1 MSITFF
7 LTQLALAVPLMA
19 AYALFALGIVL
30 IYRASRVLNLAH
42 GVMAM
47 LPSYVVVELRHRGL
61 PMPVALLAGVA
72 SGALLG
78 AVVELVFVRR
88 LRRISET
95 AQTVGTVA
103 VFGLVVAFSAKLF
116 GTAPVRPPAIFP
128 DTTIAFAGSGIT
140 YGQLGLI
147 GTSIVLTLLVFALFK
162 FTRLGLAM
170 RGAASN
176 RTAAALMGV
185 NPDRTTQV
193 AWMLGGALA
202 AIAGILLSAVTT
214 LDPYNFPLQALPGFV
229 AALIGGLGSM
239 PGALVGSLVVG
250 LATGL
255 APALS
260 GVPVVGRFFASV
272 GSAQLLL
279 TIVAFAV
286 MAMRGQRLAASD
298 VRAAGLAGSVS
309 AGPVRAIRS
318 RANQSQVT
326 RGLRA
331 LAGLLLVV
339 AAIGWVL
346 GAPFSWVG
354 TANTALSYTLVALS
368 LVILT
373 GWVGQISL
381 AQASFVGIGAFVTG
395 VLVRSGLPFPLTL
408 PIVGFI
414 SAMIATLLGLVAL
427 RVRGLYLAVATLI
440 FAWMTQIYLFA
451 QPWLAGIGG
460 SSSIQTK
467 ALGTPGTF
475 PYVDFTTRTTFYFVM
490 LSVVSAAMLG
500 AANLR
505 RSKTGRAW
513 FAVKGSEVAAASLGI
528 PVMAY
533 KLLAFAVAGFLAGV
547 AGNLLM
553 TSEQVASSSQFVPQA
568 SLLFLSIAVVGGLDS
583 IGGAMA
589 AGLVFALLG
598 QLFYKVSALAG
609 LLDVVSSLLLAI
621 VLLAFPAGLAGLPP
635 RLGRLG
641 DRMRISGPGRAA
653 AVFAADRWQDVLD
666 WRTRRSIARAERRE
680 AAARQGVVT
689 AEASSYPTEG
699 DAPVVDE
706 APRRSRR
713 FAVQRRTTLGPPP
726 DALAP
731 TLQRASVEVDE
742 EQTEVREREAVSRL
756 AYVPGTATKVEL
768 PDRWLRNPVLHA
780 QDITVQ
786 FGGLTAVDTA
796 NLEVREGEIVGL
808 IGPNGAGKTTLFNA
822 ISGLNSPTSGSV
834 SLFDVDV
841 THLPVHQRAA
851 AGMGRTFQLIQLFP
865 ELSVTDNLLVGTHVR
880 NASGFGSHLFATGR
894 AIDGERGARQRV
906 AQVVEL
912 LGLQDVADQ
921 PVTGLPFGVLRLVE
935 VARALVTGAP
945 FVMLDEPASGL
956 DNAETDKLSDLLLWV
971 RQTLGVSLLLIE
983 HDVRMVTALCDY
995 IYVLDRGKMIA
1006 NGEAADI
1013 RRDPVVTAAYFGAV
1027 EDDELPTPTSP
1038 AAPEAALQAVTP
1050 ERLPAAPPDAPP
1062 DPAPA
1067 PVSAR
1072 TPRPRRTAAKHEP
1085 DAALTAPTA
1094 GVR

>member
-1 MSITFF
+1 MSISFF
-7 LTQLALAVPLMA
+7 FTQLALAVPLMA

-47 LPSYVVVELRHRGL
+47 LPSYVVVDLRGRGL
-61 PMPVALLAGVA
+61 PMAAALVAGVA
-72 SGALLG
+72 CGALLG
-78 AVVELVFVRR
+78 GAVELIFVRR

-103 VFGLVVAFSAKLF
+103 VFGLVVAFSAKGF
-116 GTAPVRPPAIFP
+116 GTAPLRPPPIFP
-128 DTTIAFAGSGIT
+128 EGGVSFGGAGIS
-140 YGQLGLI
+140 YGQFGLI
-147 GTSIVLTLLVFALFK
+147 GTSIVLTVALFALFK

-185 NPDRTTQV
+185 NPNRTTQV

-202 AIAGILLSAVTT
+202 AAAGILLSAVST
-214 LDPYNFPLQALPGFV
+214 LDPYNFSMQATPGFV

-239 PGALVGSLVVG
+239 PGALVGSVVVG
-250 LATGL
+250 FATGL

-260 GVPVVGRFFASV
+260 GAPLVGKFFAAV
-272 GSAQLLL
+272 GSSQLLL
-279 TIVAFAV
+279 TLVAFTV
-286 MAMRGQRLAASD
+286 MALRGERLAASD

-309 AGPVRAIRS
+309 TAAVRKIRR
-318 RANQSQVT
+318 RADRRQLT
-326 RGLRA
+326 RGMRA
-331 LAGLLLVV
+331 LAAGLLVV
-339 AAIGWVL
+339 VAVTWVL

-354 TANTALSYTLVALS
+354 TAITALSYTLVALS

-395 VLVRSGLPFPLTL
+395 LLVRAGLPFPLTL
-408 PIVGFI
+408 PVVGLT
-414 SAMIATLLGLVAL
+414 SATIAALLGLVAL

-440 FAWMTQIYLFA
+440 FAWMTQVYLFA
-451 QPWLAGIGG
+451 QPWLVGIGG
-460 SSSIQTK
+460 SSSLRTK
-467 ALGTPGTF
+467 ALGTPHTF
-475 PYVDFTTRTTFYFVM
+475 PYVDFTERTTFYFVM

-547 AGNLLM
+547 AGNLLI
-553 TSEQVASSSQFVPQA
+553 TNLQVADSTQFTPAV
-568 SLLFLSIAVVGGLDS
+568 SLLFLSIVVVGGLDS
-583 IGGAMA
+583 IGGAL
-589 AGLVFALLG
+589 AGGIVFALLG
-598 QLFYKVSALAG
+598 QLFYQVSALAG
-609 LLDVVSSLLLAI
+609 LLEIVSSLLLAV
-621 VLLAFPAGLAGLPP
+621 VLLAFPSGLAGLPP
-635 RLGRLG
+635 RLAVLGRRIVRSRWLG
-641 DRMRISGPGRAA
+641 YVTRAGARAWQELVDRRARRRLAREERRAA
-653 AVFAADRWQDVLD
+653 LAVDPYAVVEATETSEEQA
-666 WRTRRSIARAERRE
+666 SPERPSRM
-680 AAARQGVVT
+680 
-689 AEASSYPTEG
+689 
-699 DAPVVDE
+699 
-706 APRRSRR
+706 PRRRG
-713 FAVQRRTTLGPPP
+713 LGAPP

-731 TLQRASVEVDE
+731 TLERATIAVEQAIAE
-742 EQTEVREREAVSRL
+742 SEVVSRL

-768 PDRWLRNPVLHA
+768 PERWLRSPVLHA

-786 FGGLTAVDTA
+786 FGGLTAVDSA

-834 SLFDVDV
+834 SLFDADV
-841 THLPVHQRAA
+841 THLPVHRRAA

-865 ELSVTDNLLVGTHVR
+865 ELSVTDNLLVGTHAR
-880 NASGFGSHLFATGR
+880 NPSGFGSHLFATGR

-956 DNAETDKLSDLLLWV
+956 DNSETDKLSDLLLWV
-971 RQTLGVSLLLIE
+971 RQTLGISLLLIE
-983 HDVRMVTALCDY
+983 HDVRMVTSLCDY

-1027 EDDELPTPTSP
+1027 EDEPSAPQQR
-1038 AAPEAALQAVTP
+1038 APEL
-1050 ERLPAAPPDAPP
+1050 
-1062 DPAPA
+1062 
-1067 PVSAR
+1067 S
-1072 TPRPRRTAAKHEP
+1072 
-1085 DAALTAPTA
+1085 TA
-1094 GVR
+1094 GVG

>member
-1 MSITFF
+1 MSVTFF

-19 AYALFALGIVL
+19 AYAMFALGIVL

-47 LPSYVVVELRHRGL
+47 LPSYVVVELHNHGL
-61 PMPVALLAGVA
+61 PLPVALVAGVA

-78 AVVELVFVRR
+78 ALVELVFVRR

-103 VFGLVVAFSAKLF
+103 VFGLVVAFSAKVF
-116 GTAPVRPPAIFP
+116 GTAPVRPPSIFP
-128 DTTIAFAGSGIT
+128 EKTVTFADSGIT

-147 GTSIVLTLLVFALFK
+147 GTSIVLTLALFALFK

-193 AWMLGGALA
+193 AWMLGGGLA
-202 AIAGILLSAVTT
+202 AVAGILLSAVTT

-239 PGALVGSLVVG
+239 PGALLGSVVVG
-250 LATGL
+250 LATGI

-260 GVPVVGRFFASV
+260 GVPVIGKFFSSV
-272 GSAQLLL
+272 GAAQLLL
-279 TIVAFAV
+279 TVVAFAV
-286 MAMRGQRLAASD
+286 MAMRGERLAASD

-309 AGPVRAIRS
+309 SAAVRKIRS
-318 RANQSQVT
+318 RASRGQVNRT
-326 RGLRA
+326 MRA
-331 LAGLLLVV
+331 LAGGLLVV
-339 AAIGWVL
+339 MAVTGVL
-346 GAPFSWVG
+346 GAPYSWVG
-354 TANTALSYTLVALS
+354 TAITAMSYALVALS

-395 VLVRSGLPFPLTL
+395 VLVRAGLPFPLTL
-408 PIVGFI
+408 PTVGLI
-414 SAMIATLLGLVAL
+414 SAMIAALLGLVAL

-440 FAWMTQIYLFA
+440 FAWMTQLYLFA
-451 QPWLAGIGG
+451 QPWLAGLGG

-467 ALGTPGTF
+467 ALGTSGTF
-475 PYVDFTTRTTFYFVM
+475 PYLDFTQRTTFYFVM
-490 LSVVSAAMLG
+490 LSVLSAAMLG

-513 FAVKGSEVAAASLGI
+513 LAVKGSEVAAASLGI

-533 KLLAFAVAGFLAGV
+533 KLLAFAVAGFMAGV

-553 TSEQVASSSQFVPQA
+553 THNQVASASEFGPQV
-568 SLLFLSIAVVGGLDS
+568 SLLFLAIAVVGGLDS
-583 IGGAMA
+583 IGGALA
-589 AGLVFALLG
+589 AGTLFALLG

-609 LLDVVSSLLLAI
+609 LLDIVSSLLLAV

-635 RLGRLG
+635 RLGRLA
-641 DRMRISGPGRAA
+641 DRLRISRPAQLAA
-653 AVFAADRWQDVLD
+653 AFAANRWQDVVD
-666 WRTRRSIARAERRE
+666 WRIRRSIARADRRE
-680 AAARQGVVT
+680 AIAQHAVVATEAA
-689 AEASSYPTEG
+689 AYPTEG
-699 DAPVVDE
+699 EVTAIE
-706 APRRSRR
+706 AAPRRRLS
-713 FAVQRRTTLGPPP
+713 VQRRPALGPPP

-731 TLQRASVEVDE
+731 TLQRASMKVDE
-742 EQTEVREREAVSRL
+742 EQVEVREREAVSRL

-768 PDRWLRNPVLHA
+768 PERWLRNPVLHA

-880 NASGFGSHLFATGR
+880 NPSGFGSHLFATGK

-912 LGLQDVADQ
+912 LGLQDVANQ

-1027 EDDELPTPTSP
+1027 EEDVPQQR
-1038 AAPEAALQAVTP
+1038 APETDL
-1050 ERLPAAPPDAPP
+1050 
-1062 DPAPA
+1062 
-1067 PVSAR
+1067 
-1072 TPRPRRTAAKHEP
+1072 
-1085 DAALTAPTA
+1085 A
-1094 GVR
+1094 GVS

>member
-47 LPSYVVVELRHRGL
+47 LPSYVVLELRHRGFPL
-61 PMPVALLAGVA
+61 PLALIAGVL
-72 SGALLG
+72 SGAALG
-78 AVVELVFVRR
+78 SAVEFVFVRR

-103 VFGLVVAFSAKLF
+103 VFGLVVAFSAKAF
-116 GTAPVRPPAIFP
+116 GTSPVRPPGIFP
-128 DTTIAFAGSGIT
+128 DKAIEFADSGIS

-147 GTSIVLTLLVFALFK
+147 GTSIALTVGLFALFK
-162 FTRLGLAM
+162 FSRLGLAM

-202 AIAGILLSAVTT
+202 AVAGILLSATST

-239 PGALVGSLVVG
+239 PGALVGSIVVG
-250 LATGL
+250 VATGI
-255 APALS
+255 APGLS
-260 GVPVVGRFFASV
+260 GAPVVGPFFSAI

-286 MAMRGQRLAASD
+286 MALRGERLAASD

-309 AGPVRAIRS
+309 SAVIRKVRRRADRGRS
-318 RANQSQVT
+318 EKL
-326 RGLRA
+326 LRSLACA
-331 LAGLLLVV
+331 LLTV
-339 AAIGWVL
+339 AAVSWVL
-346 GAPFSWVG
+346 GAPFSWVSTG
-354 TANTALSYTLVALS
+354 INALSFTIVALS

-408 PIVGFI
+408 PVVGFI
-414 SAMIATLLGLVAL
+414 SAMIAALLGLVAL

-440 FAWMTQIYLFA
+440 FAWMTQVYLFA
-451 QPWLAGIGG
+451 QPWLVGIGG
-460 SSSIQTK
+460 SSSIRTK

-475 PYVDFTTRTTFYFVM
+475 PYLDFTVNTTFYFVI
-490 LSVVSAAMLG
+490 LATVAAAMLG

-513 FAVKGSEVAAASLGI
+513 FAIKGSEVAAASLGI

-533 KLLAFAVAGFLAGV
+533 KLLAFGAAGFLAGI

-553 TSEQVASSSQFVPQA
+553 TTNQVATASQFTPEV
-568 SLLFLSIAVVGGLDS
+568 SLLYLSIAVVGGLDS
-583 IGGAMA
+583 ITGALA

-598 QLFYKVSALAG
+598 ELFYKVSALAG
-609 LLDVVSSLLLAI
+609 LLDIVSSLLLAF

-635 RLGRLG
+635 KLARL
-641 DRMRISGPGRAA
+641 AA
-653 AVFAADRWQDVLD
+653 RVRGSRPALFLAGLVADRWQDVAD
-666 WRTRRSIARAERRE
+666 MRVRRSIARQEKV
-680 AAARQGVVT
+680 AAAAGPGT
-689 AEASSYPTEG
+689 APDPGAESIGTTET
-699 DAPVVDE
+699 AAAATPRSV
-706 APRRSRR
+706 RRSS
-713 FAVQRRTTLGPPP
+713 APP

-731 TLQRASVEVDE
+731 TLERVIVQDE
-742 EQTEVREREAVSRL
+742 QEDAETRERAAVSRI

-768 PDRWLRNPVLHA
+768 PERWLRRPVLHA

-834 SLFDVDV
+834 SLFDADV
-841 THLPVHQRAA
+841 THLPVHRRAA

-880 NASGFGSHLFATGR
+880 NSSGFGSHLFATGR
-894 AIDGERGARQRV
+894 AIDGERGARHRV

-971 RQTLGVSLLLIE
+971 RQTLGISLLLIE

-1027 EDDELPTPTSP
+1027 EDE
-1038 AAPEAALQAVTP
+1038 AP
-1050 ERLPAAPPDAPP
+1050 
-1062 DPAPA
+1062 PA
-1067 PVSAR
+1067 PVQRVAE
-1072 TPRPRRTAAKHEP
+1072 T
-1085 DAALTAPTA
+1085 DLA

>member
-1 MSITFF
+1 MSISFF

-19 AYALFALGIVL
+19 AYAMFALGIVL

-47 LPSYVVVELRHRGL
+47 LPSYVVVELRTRGL
-61 PMPVALLAGVA
+61 PMPLALLAGVA

-78 AVVELVFVRR
+78 AAVEMVFVRR

-103 VFGLVVAFSAKLF
+103 VFGLVVAFSAKAF
-116 GTAPVRPPAIFP
+116 GSAPVRPPTIFP
-128 DTTIAFAGSGIT
+128 DKTIAFSGSGIT

-147 GTSIVLTLLVFALFK
+147 GTSVVLTLGLFALFK
-162 FTRLGLAM
+162 FSRLGLAM

-176 RTAAALMGV
+176 RMAAGLMGV

-202 AIAGILLSAVTT
+202 AVAGILLSAVTT

-239 PGALVGSLVVG
+239 PGALLGAVVVG
-250 LATGL
+250 IATGL

-260 GVPVVGRFFASV
+260 GVPVIGQFFSSV

-279 TIVAFAV
+279 TIVAFGV
-286 MAMRGQRLAASD
+286 MAMRGERLAASD

-309 AGPVRAIRS
+309 AGPVRARRK
-318 RANQSQVT
+318 RADQKQLT

-331 LAGLLLVV
+331 LAGVLLVV
-339 AAIGWVL
+339 AAVSWVL
-346 GAPFSWVG
+346 GAPFSWIG

-408 PIVGFI
+408 PVVGFI
-414 SAMIATLLGLVAL
+414 SAAIAAVLGLVAL

-467 ALGTPGTF
+467 ALGTAGSF
-475 PYVDFTTRTTFYFVM
+475 PYLDFTNRTTFYFVM
-490 LSVVSAAMLG
+490 LAVTSAAMLG

-533 KLLAFAVAGFLAGV
+533 KLLAFAVAGFLAGI

-553 TSEQVASSSQFVPQA
+553 TNNQVASSSQFLPQA
-568 SLLFLSIAVVGGLDS
+568 SLLFLAIAVVGGLDS
-583 IGGAMA
+583 IGGALA
-589 AGLVFALLG
+589 AGIVFALLG

-609 LLDVVSSLLLAI
+609 LLDIVSSLLLAV
-621 VLLAFPAGLAGLPP
+621 VLLAFPAGIAGLPP
-635 RLGRLG
+635 RLARVAPGLVALGARVSRSRLLRLAVTKAVDTWQELG
-641 DRMRISGPGRAA
+641 DRR
-653 AVFAADRWQDVLD
+653 V
-666 WRTRRSIARAERRE
+666 RRHLAREERLAELALSWPE
-680 AAARQGVVT
+680 PPA
-689 AEASSYPTEG
+689 
-699 DAPVVDE
+699 
-706 APRRSRR
+706 
-713 FAVQRRTTLGPPP
+713 RTTRGAPP

-731 TLQRASVEVDE
+731 TLARAAVGDE
-742 EQTEVREREAVSRL
+742 DEDAETRERVAVSRL

-768 PDRWLRNPVLHA
+768 PERSLRAPVLHA

-822 ISGLNSPTSGSV
+822 ISGLNSPTSGTV
-834 SLFDVDV
+834 SLFGADV
-841 THLPVHQRAA
+841 TRLPVHQRAA

-906 AQVVEL
+906 SQVVEL

-945 FVMLDEPASGL
+945 YVMLDEPASGL
-956 DNAETDKLSDLLLWV
+956 DNTETDKLSDLLLWV
-971 RQTLGVSLLLIE
+971 RQTLGISLLLIE

-1013 RRDPVVTAAYFGAV
+1013 RRDPVVTAAYFGVV
-1027 EDDELPTPTSP
+1027 EDEEA
-1038 AAPEAALQAVTP
+1038 AAPQQRAAQAD
-1050 ERLPAAPPDAPP
+1050 L
-1062 DPAPA
+1062 
-1067 PVSAR
+1067 
-1072 TPRPRRTAAKHEP
+1072 
-1085 DAALTAPTA
+1085 A

>member
-47 LPSYVVVELRHRGL
+47 LPSYVVVELRTRGL
-61 PMPVALLAGVA
+61 PMPLALLAGVA

-78 AVVELVFVRR
+78 AAVEMVFVRR

-103 VFGLVVAFSAKLF
+103 VFGLVVALSARVF
-116 GTAPVRPPAIFP
+116 GTNPVRPPSIFP
-128 DTTIAFAGSGIT
+128 EKTIAFAGSGIT

-147 GTSIVLTLLVFALFK
+147 GTSIVLTLGLFALFK

-176 RTAAALMGV
+176 RTAAGLMGV

-202 AIAGILLSAVTT
+202 AVAGILLSAVTT

-239 PGALVGSLVVG
+239 PGALVGAAVVG
-250 LATGL
+250 LATGI

-260 GVPVVGRFFASV
+260 GVPVIGEFFSSV

-279 TIVAFAV
+279 TVVAFVV
-286 MAMRGQRLAASD
+286 MAMRGERLAASD

-309 AGPVRAIRS
+309 SGVLRIR
-318 RANQSQVT
+318 RRHADQKALA
-326 RGLRA
+326 RGLRV
-331 LAGLLLVV
+331 LAGILLAV
-339 AAIGWVL
+339 AAVTWVL
-346 GAPFSWVG
+346 GVPFSWVG
-354 TANTALSYTLVALS
+354 TATTALSYTLVALS

-381 AQASFVGIGAFVTG
+381 AQASFVGIGAFLTG
-395 VLVRSGLPFPLTL
+395 VLVRAGLPFPLTL
-408 PIVGFI
+408 PAVGFC
-414 SAMIATLLGLVAL
+414 SAGIAALLGMVAL

-460 SSSIQTK
+460 SSSVQTK

-475 PYVDFTTRTTFYFVM
+475 PYLDFTNRTTFYFVM
-490 LSVVSAAMLG
+490 LAVTSAAMLG

-553 TSEQVASSSQFVPQA
+553 TTNQVASATQFLPQA
-568 SLLFLSIAVVGGLDS
+568 SLLFLAIAVVGGLDS
-583 IGGAMA
+583 IGGALA
-589 AGLVFALLG
+589 AGIVFSLLG

-609 LLDVVSSLLLAI
+609 LLDVVSSLLLAV
-621 VLLAFPAGLAGLPP
+621 VLLAFPAGIAGLPP
-635 RLGRLG
+635 RLAAVARRLVSSRVA
-641 DRMRISGPGRAA
+641 DRVSGLWQELADIRVRRRIAREERSAA
-653 AVFAADRWQDVLD
+653 AAGVWATPDGSEPPVEDVEPTVLGGPPV
-666 WRTRRSIARAERRE
+666 
-680 AAARQGVVT
+680 AARRG
-689 AEASSYPTEG
+689 
-699 DAPVVDE
+699 
-706 APRRSRR
+706 
-713 FAVQRRTTLGPPP
+713 PP

-731 TLQRASVEVDE
+731 ILERVVVELTE
-742 EQTEVREREAVSRL
+742 ELAESRERESVSRL

-768 PDRWLRNPVLHA
+768 PERWLRPPILHA

-796 NLEVREGEIVGL
+796 NLEVRAGEIVGL

-822 ISGLNSPTSGSV
+822 ISGLNSPTSGTV
-834 SLFDVDV
+834 ALFGADV

-880 NASGFGSHLFATGR
+880 NTSGFASHLFATGR
-894 AIDGERGARQRV
+894 AIDSERSARQRV
-906 AQVVEL
+906 AQVIEL

-945 FVMLDEPASGL
+945 YVMLDEPASGL

-971 RQTLGVSLLLIE
+971 RQTLGISLLLIE

-1027 EDDELPTPTSP
+1027 DDDE
-1038 AAPEAALQAVTP
+1038 
-1050 ERLPAAPPDAPP
+1050 PAAPPQRQAE
-1062 DPAPA
+1062 
-1067 PVSAR
+1067 
-1072 TPRPRRTAAKHEP
+1072 TQ
-1085 DAALTAPTA
+1085 LA
-1094 GVR
+1094 GVS

>member
-1 MSITFF
+1 MSVSFF
-7 LTQLALAVPLMA
+7 FTQLALAVPLMA

-47 LPSYVVVELRHRGL
+47 LPSYVVVELRLRGV
-61 PMPVALLAGVA
+61 PMPVALVLGVA

-78 AVVELVFVRR
+78 ALVELVFVRR

-103 VFGLVVAFSAKLF
+103 VFGLVVAFTAKVF
-116 GTAPVRPPAIFP
+116 GTDPVRPPGIFP
-128 DTTIAFAGSGIT
+128 DKTIVFGGSGIS
-140 YGQLGLI
+140 YGQIGLI
-147 GTSIVLTLLVFALFK
+147 GTSIVLTAGLFALFK
-162 FTRLGLAM
+162 FSRLGLAM

-193 AWMLGGALA
+193 AWMIGGALA
-202 AIAGILLSAVTT
+202 GVAGILLSAVTT

-239 PGALVGSLVVG
+239 PGALLGAVVVG
-250 LATGL
+250 LTIGI
-255 APALS
+255 APGLS
-260 GVPVVGRFFASV
+260 GLPLVGSFFSAV

-279 TIVAFAV
+279 TIVAFVV
-286 MAMRGQRLAASD
+286 MAMRGERLAASD

-309 AGPVRAIRS
+309 SAPVRKPRTDTQK
-318 RANQSQVT
+318 RQLT

-331 LAGLLLVV
+331 LAGSLLVITAV
-339 AAIGWVL
+339 TWVL
-346 GAPFSWVG
+346 GAPFSWIG

-381 AQASFVGIGAFVTG
+381 AQASFVGIGAFMTG
-395 VLVRSGLPFPLTL
+395 VLVRSLHIPFPLTL
-408 PIVGFI
+408 PAVGFF
-414 SAMIATLLGLVAL
+414 SAAIAALLGLVAL

-467 ALGTPGTF
+467 PVGTPGAF
-475 PYVDFTTRTTFYFVM
+475 PYLDFTNRTTFYFVM
-490 LSVVSAAMLG
+490 LAVVSAAMLG

-513 FAVKGSEVAAASLGI
+513 LAVKGSEVAAASLGV

-553 TSEQVASSSQFVPQA
+553 TSSQVATASEFRPQV
-568 SLLFLSIAVVGGLDS
+568 SLLFLAIVVVGGLDS
-583 IGGAMA
+583 IGGALA
-589 AGLVFALLG
+589 AGIVFALLG

-609 LLDVVSSLLLAI
+609 LLDVVSALLLAV

-635 RLGRLG
+635 RLAGMEDRL
-641 DRMRISGPGRAA
+641 RRAA
-653 AVFAADRWQDVLD
+653 SRLAASRAAVLGAQGWRRVDGWRLQRSVARADR
-666 WRTRRSIARAERRE
+666 RAEE
-680 AAARQGVVT
+680 AAAAARR
-689 AEASSYPTEG
+689 AEEEAAWRAEEEAAALPAAAEPADRRSARWPLGASRL
-699 DAPVVDE
+699 
-706 APRRSRR
+706 PRRS
-713 FAVQRRTTLGPPP
+713 ALGPTP

-731 TLQRASVEVDE
+731 TLERAVAQIDVEPVAD
-742 EQTEVREREAVSRL
+742 RERAAVSRL
-756 AYVPGTATKVEL
+756 AYVPGTATKVDL
-768 PDRWLRNPVLHA
+768 PDRAERPSVLHA

-834 SLFDVDV
+834 ALFGADV
-841 THLPVHQRAA
+841 TRLAVHQRAA

-880 NASGFGSHLFATGR
+880 NSSGFGSHLFATGR

-912 LGLQDVADQ
+912 LGLGDVAHQ

-971 RQTLGVSLLLIE
+971 RQTLGISLLLIE

-1006 NGEAADI
+1006 HGEAADI
-1013 RRDPVVTAAYFGAV
+1013 RRDPVVTAAYFGVV
-1027 EDDELPTPTSP
+1027 EDE
-1038 AAPEAALQAVTP
+1038 
-1050 ERLPAAPPDAPP
+1050 DAP
-1062 DPAPA
+1062 A
-1067 PVSAR
+1067 
-1072 TPRPRRTAAKHEP
+1072 TAEP
-1085 DAALTAPTA
+1085 ELT

>member
-1 MSITFF
+1 MSLTFF

-47 LPSYVVVELRHRGL
+47 LPSYVVVELHKHGIPL
-61 PMPVALLAGVA
+61 PAALVAGVA

-78 AVVELVFVRR
+78 AAVELVFVRR

-103 VFGLVVAFSAKLF
+103 VFGLVVAFSAKVF
-116 GTAPVRPPAIFP
+116 GTAPVRPPSIFP
-128 DTTIAFAGSGIT
+128 EKTIVFADSGIT

-147 GTSIVLTLLVFALFK
+147 GTSVVLTLGLFALFK
-162 FTRLGLAM
+162 FSRLGLAM

-176 RTAAALMGV
+176 RTAAGLMGV

-193 AWMLGGALA
+193 AWMLGGGLA
-202 AIAGILLSAVTT
+202 AVAGILLSAVTT
-214 LDPYNFPLQALPGFV
+214 LDPFNFPLQALPGFV

-239 PGALVGSLVVG
+239 PGALLGSVVVG
-250 LATGL
+250 VATGI

-260 GVPVVGRFFASV
+260 GVPVIGRFFSSV

-279 TIVAFAV
+279 TVVAFVV
-286 MAMRGQRLAASD
+286 MAMRGERLAASD

-309 AGPVRAIRS
+309 SAAVRKIRS
-318 RANQSQVT
+318 RAS
-326 RGLRA
+326 RGQANRMMRA
-331 LAGLLLVV
+331 LAGALVV
-339 AAIGWVL
+339 VTAVTGVL
-346 GAPFSWVG
+346 GAPYSWIG
-354 TANTALSYTLVALS
+354 TAIAAMSYALVALS

-395 VLVRSGLPFPLTL
+395 VLVRAGLPFPLTL
-408 PIVGFI
+408 PAVGFI
-414 SAMIATLLGLVAL
+414 SAMIAALLGLVAL

-440 FAWMTQIYLFA
+440 FAWMTQLYLFA
-451 QPWLAGIGG
+451 QPWLVGLGG

-467 ALGTPGTF
+467 ALGTSGTF
-475 PYVDFTTRTTFYFVM
+475 PYLDFTQRTTFYFVM
-490 LSVVSAAMLG
+490 LAVVSAAMLG

-533 KLLAFAVAGFLAGV
+533 KLLAFAVAGFMAGV

-553 TSEQVASSSQFVPQA
+553 THNQVASASQFGPQV
-568 SLLFLSIAVVGGLDS
+568 SLLFLAIAVVGGLDS
-583 IGGAMA
+583 IGGALA
-589 AGLVFALLG
+589 AGTVFALLG

-609 LLDVVSSLLLAI
+609 LLDIVSSLLLAV
-621 VLLAFPAGLAGLPP
+621 VLLSFPAGLAGLPP
-635 RLGRLG
+635 RLGRLAE
-641 DRMRISGPGRAA
+641 RLRISGAA
-653 AVFAADRWQDVLD
+653 QWAATFFMNRWQDVVD
-666 WRTRRSIARAERRE
+666 WRVRRSVARVERRE
-680 AAARQGVVT
+680 AAEQEAAV
-689 AEASSYPTEG
+689 AEAATYPTEDEAAI
-699 DAPVVDE
+699 DA
-706 APRRSRR
+706 APRRTRR
-713 FAVQRRTTLGPPP
+713 LPVQRRTSLGPPP

-731 TLQRASVEVDE
+731 TLQRASVEHDE
-742 EQTEVREREAVSRL
+742 ERVETREREAVSRL
-756 AYVPGTATKVEL
+756 AYVPGTATKVDL
-768 PDRWLRNPVLHA
+768 PERWLRNPVLQA
-780 QDITVQ
+780 QDVTVQ

-796 NLEVREGEIVGL
+796 NLEVRQGEIVGL

-822 ISGLNSPTSGSV
+822 ISGLNSPTTGSV
-834 SLFDVDV
+834 SLFDADV
-841 THLPVHQRAA
+841 THLPVHRRAA

-880 NASGFGSHLFATGR
+880 NASGFGSHLFATGK

-956 DNAETDKLSDLLLWV
+956 DNTETDKLSDLLLWV
-971 RQTLGVSLLLIE
+971 RQTLGISLLLIE

-1027 EDDELPTPTSP
+1027 EDD
-1038 AAPEAALQAVTP
+1038 APQS
-1050 ERLPAAPPDAPP
+1050 
-1062 DPAPA
+1062 A
-1067 PVSAR
+1067 PVQR
-1072 TPRPRRTAAKHEP
+1072 EP
-1085 DAALTAPTA
+1085 ESDLA
-1094 GVR
+1094 GVG

>member
-1 MSITFF
+1 
-7 LTQLALAVPLMA
+7 
-19 AYALFALGIVL
+19 
-30 IYRASRVLNLAH
+30 
-42 GVMAM
+42 
-47 LPSYVVVELRHRGL
+47 
-61 PMPVALLAGVA
+61 
-72 SGALLG
+72 
-78 AVVELVFVRR
+78 
-88 LRRISET
+88 
-95 AQTVGTVA
+95 
-103 VFGLVVAFSAKLF
+103 VFGLVVAFTAKVF
-116 GTAPVRPPAIFP
+116 GTEPVRPPSIFP
-128 DTTIAFAGSGIT
+128 DKTIVFGGSGIS
-140 YGQLGLI
+140 YGQIGLI
-147 GTSIVLTLLVFALFK
+147 GTSIVLTAGLFALFK
-162 FTRLGLAM
+162 FSRLGLAM

-193 AWMLGGALA
+193 AWMIGGALA
-202 AIAGILLSAVTT
+202 GVAGILLSAVTT

-239 PGALVGSLVVG
+239 PGALVGAVVVG
-250 LATGL
+250 LTIGI
-255 APALS
+255 APGLS
-260 GVPVVGRFFASV
+260 GLPLIGSFFAAV

-279 TIVAFAV
+279 TIVAFVV
-286 MAMRGQRLAASD
+286 MAMRGERLAASD

-309 AGPVRAIRS
+309 SAPVRGPRTDTQK
-318 RANQSQVT
+318 RQLT

-331 LAGLLLVV
+331 LAGVLLVISAV
-339 AAIGWVL
+339 TWVL

-381 AQASFVGIGAFVTG
+381 AQASFVGIGAFMTG
-395 VLVRSGLPFPLTL
+395 VLVRSLDIPFPLTL

-414 SAMIATLLGLVAL
+414 SAAIAALLGLVAL

-460 SSSIQTK
+460 SSSIQTTPV
-467 ALGTPGTF
+467 GTPGAF
-475 PYVDFTTRTTFYFVM
+475 PYLDFTNRTTFYFVM
-490 LSVVSAAMLG
+490 LAVVSAAMLG

-513 FAVKGSEVAAASLGI
+513 LAVKGSEVAAASLGV

-553 TSEQVASSSQFVPQA
+553 TSSQVATASEFRPQV
-568 SLLFLSIAVVGGLDS
+568 SLLFLAIVVVGGLDS
-583 IGGAMA
+583 IGGALA
-589 AGLVFALLG
+589 AGIVFSLLG

-609 LLDVVSSLLLAI
+609 LLDIVSALLLAV

-635 RLGRLG
+635 RLAGMAERL
-641 DRMRISGPGRAA
+641 RRAKTRLAASRAA
-653 AVFAADRWQDVLD
+653 ALGAQGWRRVDGWRLQRSVARADRH
-666 WRTRRSIARAERRE
+666 AE
-680 AAARQGVVT
+680 AAAAARHAEEEAARLEEEEAAALPAAAEPVDRRT
-689 AEASSYPTEG
+689 ARLPIRTSRL
-699 DAPVVDE
+699 
-706 APRRSRR
+706 PRRGG
-713 FAVQRRTTLGPPP
+713 LGPTP

-731 TLQRASVEVDE
+731 TLERAVAQIDVEPVAE
-742 EQTEVREREAVSRL
+742 LERAAVSRL
-756 AYVPGTATKVEL
+756 AYVPGTATKVDL
-768 PDRWLRNPVLHA
+768 PKRVDRASVLHA
-780 QDITVQ
+780 RNVTVR

-822 ISGLNSPTSGSV
+822 ISGLNSPTSGAV
-834 SLFDVDV
+834 ALFGADV
-841 THLPVHQRAA
+841 TRLAVHQRAA

-880 NASGFGSHLFATGR
+880 NSSGFGSHLFATGR

-912 LGLQDVADQ
+912 LGLGDVAHQ

-956 DNAETDKLSDLLLWV
+956 DNTETDKLSDLLLWV
-971 RQTLGVSLLLIE
+971 RQTLGISLLLIE
-983 HDVRMVTALCDY
+983 HDVRMVTSLCDY
-995 IYVLDRGKMIA
+995 IYVLDRGVMIA
-1006 NGEAADI
+1006 DGEAADI
-1013 RRDPVVTAAYFGAV
+1013 RRDPLVTAAYFGAV
-1027 EDDELPTPTSP
+1027 EEDAPATPEPALPPEPS
-1038 AAPEAALQAVTP
+1038 AAPLAATLKPQPTDP
-1050 ERLPAAPPDAPP
+1050 TAAPDEELI
-1062 DPAPA
+1062 D
-1067 PVSAR
+1067 V
-1072 TPRPRRTAAKHEP
+1072 RP
-1085 DAALTAPTA
+1085 A

>member
-47 LPSYVVVELRHRGL
+47 LPSYVVVELRHHGL
-61 PMPVALLAGVA
+61 PIPLALLAGVA

-78 AVVELVFVRR
+78 AAVELVFVRR

-128 DTTIAFAGSGIT
+128 EKTIAFSGSGIT

-147 GTSIVLTLLVFALFK
+147 GTSIVLTVGLFALFK
-162 FTRLGLAM
+162 FSRLGLAM

-202 AIAGILLSAVTT
+202 AVAGILLSAVTT

-239 PGALVGSLVVG
+239 PGALLGSLVVG

-260 GVPVVGRFFASV
+260 GVPVIGRFFSSV

-279 TIVAFAV
+279 TIVAFVV
-286 MAMRGQRLAASD
+286 MALRGERLAASD

-309 AGPVRAIRS
+309 ATVRAARS
-318 RANQSQVT
+318 RTSQSDLT
-326 RGLRA
+326 RGLRV
-331 LAGLLLVV
+331 LAGLLLAV
-339 AAIGWVL
+339 AAIGWVI

-354 TANTALSYTLVALS
+354 TANTALSYSLVALS

-553 TSEQVASSSQFVPQA
+553 TTSQVASSSQFVPQA

-583 IGGAMA
+583 IGGALA

-609 LLDVVSSLLLAI
+609 LLDIVSSLLLAV

-635 RLGRLG
+635 RLARLA
-641 DRMRISGPGRAA
+641 DRLRVSGPVRVAA
-653 AVFAADRWQDVLD
+653 AFAAERWQDLAD
-666 WRTRRSIARAERRE
+666 WRIRRRIAAAEQRE
-680 AAARQGVVT
+680 AAAQQAAVA
-689 AEASSYPTEG
+689 AEAAAYPTEDEVAAA
-699 DAPVVDE
+699 DA
-706 APRRSRR
+706 APPRTRRLV
-713 FAVQRRTTLGPPP
+713 VQRRPALGPPP

-731 TLQRASVEVDE
+731 TLQRASMEVDE
-742 EQTEVREREAVSRL
+742 EQVVVREREAVSRL
-756 AYVPGTATKVEL
+756 AYVPGTATKVDL
-768 PDRWLRNPVLHA
+768 PERWLRNPVLHA

-822 ISGLNSPTSGSV
+822 ISGLNSPTSGTV

-880 NASGFGSHLFATGR
+880 NASGFGSHLFATGK
-894 AIDGERGARQRV
+894 AIDGERAARQRV

-956 DNAETDKLSDLLLWV
+956 DNTETDKLSDLLLWV

-1027 EDDELPTPTSP
+1027 EDEPPP
-1038 AAPEAALQAVTP
+1038 APEQRAP
-1050 ERLPAAPPDAPP
+1050 ESDL
-1062 DPAPA
+1062 
-1067 PVSAR
+1067 
-1072 TPRPRRTAAKHEP
+1072 
-1085 DAALTAPTA
+1085 A
-1094 GVR
+1094 GVS

>member
-1 MSITFF
+1 MSVTFF

-47 LPSYVVVELRHRGL
+47 LPSYVVLELRHRGIPL
-61 PMPVALLAGVA
+61 PIALLAGVL

-78 AVVELVFVRR
+78 AAVEFVFVRR

-103 VFGLVVAFSAKLF
+103 VFGLVVAFSAKAF
-116 GTAPVRPPAIFP
+116 GTAPVRPPNIFP
-128 DTTIAFAGSGIT
+128 DKAIVFADSGIS
-140 YGQLGLI
+140 YGQFGLI
-147 GTSIVLTLLVFALFK
+147 GTSIGLTLGLFALFK
-162 FTRLGLAM
+162 FSRLGLAM

-176 RTAAALMGV
+176 RTAASLMGV

-202 AIAGILLSAVTT
+202 ATAGILLSATST

-239 PGALVGSLVVG
+239 PGALVGSIVVG
-250 LATGL
+250 VATGI
-255 APALS
+255 APGLS
-260 GVPVVGRFFASV
+260 GAPVVGPFFSAI
-272 GSAQLLL
+272 GSAQLVL

-286 MAMRGQRLAASD
+286 MALRGERLAASD

-309 AGPVRAIRS
+309 AAVVRTIRR
-318 RANQSQVT
+318 RAD
-326 RGLRA
+326 RGRPERGIRA
-331 LAGLLLVV
+331 LAGGMLAV
-339 AAIGWVL
+339 AAVSWVL
-346 GAPFSWVG
+346 GAPFSWVSTG
-354 TANTALSYTLVALS
+354 INALSFTIVALS

-381 AQASFVGIGAFVTG
+381 AQASFVGIGAYVTG
-395 VLVRSGLPFPLTL
+395 LLVRSGLPFPLTL
-408 PIVGFI
+408 PVVGLI
-414 SAMIATLLGLVAL
+414 SAMIAALLGLIAL

-440 FAWMTQIYLFA
+440 FAWMTQVYLFA
-451 QPWLAGIGG
+451 QPWLVGIGG
-460 SSSIQTK
+460 SSSIRTT
-467 ALGTPGTF
+467 ALGTPRTF
-475 PYVDFTTRTTFYFVM
+475 PYLDFTVNTTFYFVM
-490 LSVVSAAMLG
+490 LAVAVAAMLG

-513 FAVKGSEVAAASLGI
+513 FAIKGSEVAAASLGI

-533 KLLAFAVAGFLAGV
+533 KLLAFGAAGFLAGV

-553 TSEQVASSSQFVPQA
+553 TTNQVATSSQFTPEV
-568 SLLFLSIAVVGGLDS
+568 SLLYLAIAVVGGLDS
-583 IGGAMA
+583 IGGALA

-598 QLFYKVSALAG
+598 ELFYKVSALAG
-609 LLDVVSSLLLAI
+609 LLDIVSSLLLAV

-635 RLGRLG
+635 RLARLG
-641 DRMRISGPGRAA
+641 TGLVSSRAA
-653 AVFAADRWQDVLD
+653 QAAAAALAARWQDFSD
-666 WRTRRSIARAERRE
+666 WRVRRSIARVEKRE
-680 AAARQGVVT
+680 AQALFGPYAPPAEGAIYEPPAEGVEATAAPGSGRPSIAWPG
-689 AEASSYPTEG
+689 
-699 DAPVVDE
+699 
-706 APRRSRR
+706 SRR
-713 FAVQRRTTLGPPP
+713 ASIGSPP

-731 TLQRASVEVDE
+731 TLARATVEVE
-742 EQTEVREREAVSRL
+742 AEVVVVREREAVSRL

-768 PDRWLRNPVLHA
+768 PERWHRRPVLHA

-822 ISGLNSPTSGSV
+822 ISGLNSPTFGSV
-834 SLFDVDV
+834 SLFDNDV
-841 THLPVHQRAA
+841 THLPVHRRAA

-880 NASGFGSHLFATGR
+880 NSSGFGSHLFATGR
-894 AIDGERGARQRV
+894 AIDGERGARHRV

-971 RQTLGVSLLLIE
+971 RQTLGISLLLIE

-995 IYVLDRGKMIA
+995 IYVLDRGVMIA
-1006 NGEAADI
+1006 DGEAADI

-1027 EDDELPTPTSP
+1027 DDDE
-1038 AAPEAALQAVTP
+1038 
-1050 ERLPAAPPDAPP
+1050 
-1062 DPAPA
+1062 APA
-1067 PVSAR
+1067 HAVS
-1072 TPRPRRTAAKHEP
+1072 PDNIAAQLEP
-1085 DAALTAPTA
+1085 DTDAVLAGSTA
-1094 GVR
+1094 GVH

>member
-47 LPSYVVVELRHRGL
+47 LPSYVVVELRTRGL
-61 PMPVALLAGVA
+61 PMPLALLAGVA

-78 AVVELVFVRR
+78 AAVEMVFVRR

-103 VFGLVVAFSAKLF
+103 VFGLVVAFSARVF
-116 GTAPVRPPAIFP
+116 GTQPVRPPAIFP
-128 DTTIAFAGSGIT
+128 EKTIAFSGSGIT

-147 GTSIVLTLLVFALFK
+147 GTSVVLTLGLFALFK

-176 RTAAALMGV
+176 RTAAGLMGV

-202 AIAGILLSAVTT
+202 AVAGILLSAVTT

-239 PGALVGSLVVG
+239 PGALLGAVVVG
-250 LATGL
+250 IATGL

-260 GVPVVGRFFASV
+260 GVPVIGHFFSSV

-279 TIVAFAV
+279 TVVAFIV
-286 MAMRGQRLAASD
+286 MAMRGERLAASD

-309 AGPVRAIRS
+309 AGILRVRRRPADQR
-318 RANQSQVT
+318 QLT
-326 RGLRA
+326 RGLRV

-339 AAIGWVL
+339 AAVSWVL

-354 TANTALSYTLVALS
+354 TATTALSYTLVALS

-381 AQASFVGIGAFVTG
+381 AQASFVGIGAFLTG
-395 VLVRSGLPFPLTL
+395 VLVRAGLPFPLTL
-408 PIVGFI
+408 PAVGFA
-414 SAMIATLLGLVAL
+414 SAAIAALLGLVAL

-467 ALGTPGTF
+467 ALGTPDTF
-475 PYVDFTTRTTFYFVM
+475 PYLDFTNRTTFYFVM
-490 LSVVSAAMLG
+490 LAVTTAAMLG

-553 TSEQVASSSQFVPQA
+553 TTNQVASSSQFLPQA
-568 SLLFLSIAVVGGLDS
+568 SLMFLAIAVVGGLDS
-583 IGGAMA
+583 IGGALA
-589 AGLVFALLG
+589 AGIVFSLLG

-609 LLDVVSSLLLAI
+609 LLEIVSSLLLAV
-621 VLLAFPAGLAGLPP
+621 VLLAFPAGIAGLPP
-635 RLGRLG
+635 RLAALGRRIVTG
-641 DRMRISGPGRAA
+641 RIADRGAAIWQELSDRRVRRRLAREELAA
-653 AVFAADRWQDVLD
+653 AAAGTW
-666 WRTRRSIARAERRE
+666 
-680 AAARQGVVT
+680 AAPDST
-689 AEASSYPTEG
+689 SP
-699 DAPVVDE
+699 PVDE
-706 APRRSRR
+706 AELQPAAAGWPVVVRRPS
-713 FAVQRRTTLGPPP
+713 GPP

-731 TLQRASVEVDE
+731 ILERAEVELVE
-742 EQTEVREREAVSRL
+742 EQVEARERESVSRL
-756 AYVPGTATKVEL
+756 AYVPGTATKVDL
-768 PDRWLRNPVLHA
+768 PERWNRASILHA

-822 ISGLNSPTSGSV
+822 ISGLNSPTSGTV
-834 SLFDVDV
+834 ALFGADV
-841 THLPVHQRAA
+841 TRLPVHQRAA

-880 NASGFGSHLFATGR
+880 NSSGFASHLFATGR
-894 AIDGERGARQRV
+894 AIDGERSARQRV
-906 AQVVEL
+906 AQVIEL

-945 FVMLDEPASGL
+945 YVMLDEPASGL

-971 RQTLGVSLLLIE
+971 RQTLGISLLLIE

-1027 EDDELPTPTSP
+1027 EDE
-1038 AAPEAALQAVTP
+1038 E
-1050 ERLPAAPPDAPP
+1050 PAAPPQRLPEAD
-1062 DPAPA
+1062 
-1067 PVSAR
+1067 
-1072 TPRPRRTAAKHEP
+1072 
-1085 DAALTAPTA
+1085 LA
-1094 GVR
+1094 GVH

>member
-1 MSITFF
+1 MSLSVF
-7 LTQLALAVPLMA
+7 LTQLVLAVPLMA

-30 IYRASRVLNLAH
+30 IHRASRVLNLAH

-47 LPSYVVVELRHRGL
+47 LPSYVVVELRAHGL
-61 PMPVALLAGVA
+61 PMPAALVAGVA

-78 AVVELVFVRR
+78 AAVELVFVRR

-103 VFGLVVAFSAKLF
+103 AFGLVVAFSAKIF
-116 GTAPVRPPAIFP
+116 GPASVRPPGIFP
-128 DTTIAFAGSGIT
+128 QGAILFSSSGIT

-147 GTSIVLTLLVFALFK
+147 GTSVVLTAALFALFR
-162 FTRLGLAM
+162 FSRLGLAM
-170 RGAASN
+170 RAAASN

-193 AWMLGGALA
+193 AWMIGGALA
-202 AIAGILLSAVTT
+202 AVAGILLSAVTT
-214 LDPYNFPLQALPGFV
+214 LDPYSFPLQALPGFV

-250 LATGL
+250 FATGL

-260 GVPVVGRFFASV
+260 GVPVIGRFFAAI

-286 MAMRGQRLAASD
+286 MAMRGERLAASD
-298 VRAAGLAGSVS
+298 VRSAGLAGSVS
-309 AGPVRAIRS
+309 AGPVRAFRS
-318 RANQSQVT
+318 RVDQKQLT

-331 LAGLLLVV
+331 LAGLLMVV
-339 AAIGWVL
+339 AAVGWVL

-354 TANTALSYTLVALS
+354 MANNALSYALVALS

-381 AQASFVGIGAFVTG
+381 AQASFVGIGAFATG
-395 VLVRSGLPFPLTL
+395 VLVRSGLQFPLTL
-408 PIVGFI
+408 PVVGLA
-414 SAMIATLLGLVAL
+414 SAAIATLLGLVAL

-451 QPWLAGIGG
+451 QPWLAGVGG

-467 ALGTPGTF
+467 ALGTAGTF
-475 PYVDFTTRTTFYFVM
+475 PYLDFTTRTTFYFVM
-490 LSVVSAAMLG
+490 LSVVTAAMLG

-505 RSKTGRAW
+505 ASKTGRAW

-553 TSEQVASSSQFVPQA
+553 TSEQVATSSQFVPQA

-583 IGGAMA
+583 IGGALA

-609 LLDVVSSLLLAI
+609 LLDVVSSLLLAV
-621 VLLAFPAGLAGLPP
+621 VLLVFPAGLAGLPP
-635 RLGRLG
+635 RLARLAA
-641 DRMRISGPGRAA
+641 RLRVSAPGRFVA
-653 AVFAADRWQDVLD
+653 AVLVDWWQQLLD
-666 WRTRRSIARAERRE
+666 LRVRRSIARQERRAVAQQE
-680 AAARQGVVT
+680 AGVWAETERSDAAVYPSDGTVPGVPAARRL
-689 AEASSYPTEG
+689 SL
-699 DAPVVDE
+699 
-706 APRRSRR
+706 PRRTSV
-713 FAVQRRTTLGPPP
+713 APPP

-731 TLQRASVEVDE
+731 TLQRATVQLD
-742 EQTEVREREAVSRL
+742 TEVAEPREAAAVSRL
-756 AYVPGTATKVEL
+756 AYVAGTATKVEL
-768 PDRWLRNPVLHA
+768 PERWLRRPVLHA
-780 QDITVQ
+780 QEITVQ

-822 ISGLNSPTSGSV
+822 ISGLNSPTTGSV

-841 THLPVHQRAA
+841 THLPVHRRAA

-865 ELSVTDNLLVGTHVR
+865 ELTVTDNLLVGTHVR
-880 NASGFGSHLFATGR
+880 NSSGFGSHLFATGK

-912 LGLQDVADQ
+912 LGLGEFADQ

-995 IYVLDRGKMIA
+995 IYVLDRGRMIA

-1027 EDDELPTPTSP
+1027 EEDVP
-1038 AAPEAALQAVTP
+1038 AAPRP
-1050 ERLPAAPPDAPP
+1050 RDPDAEL
-1062 DPAPA
+1062 AT
-1067 PVSAR
+1067 S
-1072 TPRPRRTAAKHEP
+1072 
-1085 DAALTAPTA
+1085 TA
-1094 GVR
+1094 GVG

>member
-47 LPSYVVVELRHRGL
+47 LPSYVVVELRTHGL
-61 PMPVALLAGVA
+61 PMPVALVAGVA

-78 AVVELVFVRR
+78 AGVELVFVRR

-128 DTTIAFAGSGIT
+128 EKTIVFAGSGIT

-147 GTSIVLTLLVFALFK
+147 GTSVVLTVGLFALFK

-193 AWMLGGALA
+193 AWMIGGALA

-239 PGALVGSLVVG
+239 PGALLGSLVVG

-260 GVPVVGRFFASV
+260 GVPGIGKFFSAV

-286 MAMRGQRLAASD
+286 MAMRGERLAASD

-309 AGPVRAIRS
+309 SGVRAMRK
-318 RANQSQVT
+318 RTDPKQVT

-331 LAGLLLVV
+331 LAGVLLVV

-354 TANTALSYTLVALS
+354 TANTALSYSLVALS

-395 VLVRSGLPFPLTL
+395 ILVRSGLQFPLTL
-408 PIVGFI
+408 PLVGFV
-414 SAMIATLLGLVAL
+414 SAAIAAMLGLVAL

-467 ALGTPGTF
+467 ALGTPKTF
-475 PYVDFTTRTTFYFVM
+475 PYLDFTTRTTFYFVM
-490 LSVVSAAMLG
+490 LSVVTAAMLG

-553 TSEQVASSSQFVPQA
+553 TSQQVASSSQFVPQA

-583 IGGAMA
+583 IGGALA
-589 AGLVFALLG
+589 AGIVFALLG

-609 LLDVVSSLLLAI
+609 LLDVVSSLLLAV

-635 RLGRLG
+635 RLARLARRLVG
-641 DRMRISGPGRAA
+641 SRIAEVAGTAL
-653 AVFAADRWQDVLD
+653 ADRWQDVSD
-666 WRTRRSIARAERRE
+666 WRVRRSIARAEKRE
-680 AAARQGVVT
+680 AQALFGPYAPP
-689 AEASSYPTEG
+689 AEGSPSEGPAEEAVAPGSAWPTIAWPG
-699 DAPVVDE
+699 
-706 APRRSRR
+706 SRR
-713 FAVQRRTTLGPPP
+713 LSIGSPP

-731 TLQRASVEVDE
+731 TLARATVEVE
-742 EQTEVREREAVSRL
+742 EEVVVVREREAVSRL

-768 PDRWLRNPVLHA
+768 PERWHRRPVLHA

-822 ISGLNSPTSGSV
+822 ISGLNSPTFGSV
-834 SLFDVDV
+834 SLFDNDV

-880 NASGFGSHLFATGR
+880 NSSGFGSHLFATGR
-894 AIDGERGARQRV
+894 AIDGERGARHRV

-956 DNAETDKLSDLLLWV
+956 DNTETDKLSDLLLWV
-971 RQTLGVSLLLIE
+971 RQTLGISLLLIE

-1006 NGEAADI
+1006 DGEAADI

-1027 EDDELPTPTSP
+1027 DDE
-1038 AAPEAALQAVTP
+1038 
-1050 ERLPAAPPDAPP
+1050 
-1062 DPAPA
+1062 APA
-1067 PVSAR
+1067 HAVSPQSIA
-1072 TPRPRRTAAKHEP
+1072 TQLEP
-1085 DAALTAPTA
+1085 DTDAVLAGSTA